1 MVGFWPV
8 AVVPVG
14 PVACASTLW
23 RAKGRLSVTV
33 VVKARYAFVHNGEMT
48 PIVPEPVRPEHGEL
62 APYLTQADVVLSSAH
77 AHPRDASP
85 VPALAVRLAV
95 FREWAVI
102 DKSLLVYPADDE
114 GKRAHAV
121 TGEIPVV
128 LGPTAKRKPLGILV
142 NPSEASKPGTLGP
155 LASHHPDR
163 AKLLGEQVP
172 PVPQNGVYDI
182 PDMFPWAYFQV
193 APPDQRTSYLRGD
206 EWIVLDGL
214 DREHPR
220 LQSRL
225 PRARGQVYVYPPGL
239 AGGSSFAV
247 HMEADQLSIDVDRK
261 ECVMLWRGSFPV
273 ADEVSA
279 RSLILLAGVATPRNP
294 VPWPDIPTL
303 MTNPILQS
311 HGLVTSGRRAPPPP
325 RKDLVME
332 DAASMAKTR
341 NMNAQDAAAMFSQL
355 EADLGTAQTKEIAA
369 EEVVPESVRSAEV
382 AQLDISQEG
391 VLSVHTLSESVI
403 LEVMQLIGEEE
414 LQAAISGEDGQRKR
428 TALGLPKPAPRVLK
442 PIHVHPHV
450 GDEAARARTRS
461 EAPELATQSVDQL
474 EVTLSDAL
482 TAQGIPTIDQLPWRR
497 GTDES
502 GD

>member
-1 MVGFWPV
+1 
-8 AVVPVG
+8 
-14 PVACASTLW
+14 
-23 RAKGRLSVTV
+23 
-33 VVKARYAFVHNGEMT
+33 
-48 PIVPEPVRPEHGEL
+48 
-62 APYLTQADVVLSSAH
+62 
-77 AHPRDASP
+77 
-85 VPALAVRLAV
+85 
-95 FREWAVI
+95 
-102 DKSLLVYPADDE
+102 
-114 GKRAHAV
+114 
-121 TGEIPVV
+121 
-128 LGPTAKRKPLGILV
+128 
-142 NPSEASKPGTLGP
+142 
-155 LASHHPDR
+155 
-163 AKLLGEQVP
+163 
-172 PVPQNGVYDI
+172 
-182 PDMFPWAYFQV
+182 
-193 APPDQRTSYLRGD
+193 
-206 EWIVLDGL
+206 
-214 DREHPR
+214 
-220 LQSRL
+220 
-225 PRARGQVYVYPPGL
+225 
-239 AGGSSFAV
+239 
-247 HMEADQLSIDVDRK
+247 
-261 ECVMLWRGSFPV
+261 
-273 ADEVSA
+273 
-279 RSLILLAGVATPRNP
+279 
-294 VPWPDIPTL
+294 
-303 MTNPILQS
+303 
-311 HGLVTSGRRAPPPP
+311 
-325 RKDLVME
+325 ME